1 MTRARRRRFG
11 SVRRLNR
18 HGRDYLEASYP
29 TPQDAFARWPGL
41 PRRQS
46 RMLPAEYAAELDAWL
61 ADAEKRITLGSWT
74 PPQVERAEQERDGIT
89 FADYAYRWA
98 DTHRRADGELVRGS
112 ARSKHLEIIELYL
125 IPAFGDRGM
134 RDITVRDV
142 QHWWDAFRPVSR
154 HANREKRRLQAYKT
168 LHAIMSSAATEPVG
182 FDGRPIIDRN
192 PCAIRAARPK
202 VDHEPVIAEADQ
214 IRALADA
221 MPERLAPTVILAGTL
236 GLREGECLALMRRDV
251 DLRRMIL
258 HVRHSVSME
267 RDPHGRWRP
276 VIGEPKTGS
285 SVRDIRIPD
294 TLRPWLER
302 ALRNAQPGANGLLFP
317 ARDGGPMRPQTLR
330 NLFAKARDRVPGL
343 EGMWFHDLR
352 KTALTAFAAAGATNG
367 EVMRLGGHTSLDVA
381 SIYQRSLDSHLD
393 DVYRRLEGGGAEKPS
408 ADGGDAATAA
418 ALAALPVAPRMA
430 ALNAL
435 DGETRLRVT
444 LLMDEPARSETVRLL
459 LGEAS

>member
-89 FADYAYRWA
+89 FADYAHRWA

-134 RDITVRDV
+134 RDITARDV

-302 ALRNAQPGANGLLFP
+302 ALRNAQPGASGLLFP

-367 EVMRLGGHTSLDVA
+367 EVMHIAGHTSLDVA
-381 SIYQRSLDSHLD
+381 SIYQQSLDRHLD
-393 DVYRRLEGGGAEKPS
+393 DVYRRLESGARRSRPPMGVMRRPRPRWRRCPS
-408 ADGGDAATAA
+408 RRAW
-418 ALAALPVAPRMA
+418 R
-430 ALNAL
+430 
-435 DGETRLRVT
+435 R
-444 LLMDEPARSETVRLL
+444 
-459 LGEAS
+459 